1 MHRSTS
7 YSSTGRS
14 SDEFS
19 VNFSPA
25 ALKGLDSNH
34 DSLTGNKSNNHNA
47 NGDLVS
53 DDISKK
59 DISSRPSPEA
69 EKAIHLIPLVLFICF
84 LILYLFSSPVTP
96 DIKPLQ

>member
-7 YSSTGRS
+7 YSSTGRP

-25 ALKGLDSNH
+25 ALKGLDSN
-34 DSLTGNKSNNHNA
+34 DSLTGNYSTNHNV
-47 NGDLVS
+47 NGELVS

-59 DISSRPSPEA
+59 DISLRPSPEA
-69 EKAIHLIPLVLFICF
+69 EKAIHLIPLVLLICF
-84 LILYLFSSPVTP
+84 LILYLLSSPVTR
-96 DIKPLQ
+96 DTKPLQ